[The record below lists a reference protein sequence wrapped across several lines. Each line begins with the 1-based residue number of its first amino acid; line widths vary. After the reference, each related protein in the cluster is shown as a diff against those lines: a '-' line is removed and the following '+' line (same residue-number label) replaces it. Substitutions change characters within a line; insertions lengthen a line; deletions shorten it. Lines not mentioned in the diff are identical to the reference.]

1 MLASR
6 RVRVAVRC
14 GRLQHPR
21 AQLSLP
27 CDRGRWG
34 GCEGGPC
41 NLSPPT
47 NPSCGL
53 AAAARPSGKLSQVQP
68 VSLGS
73 CLGGK
78 QVGKRSQGVELVQ
91 EGAGLRA
98 RGTSCSA
105 LWTWGFCGAR
115 ILRAVSYWTQCLCAG
130 VLRCVQLRAHRGH
143 RRTARI
149 IPYHSASPY
158 SFEATTS

>member
-1 MLASR
+1 MEAQMLAGR

-14 GRLQHPR
+14 GRLQHSR

-27 CDRGRWG
+27 CDRGWWG

-78 QVGKRSQGVELVQ
+78 PVGKRSQGVEPVQ

-98 RGTSCSA
+98 CGTSCSA
-105 LWTWGFCGAR
+105 LWTWCFCGAG

-130 VLRCVQLRAHRGH
+130 VLRKCAIACTQG
-143 RRTARI
+143 
-149 IPYHSASPY
+149 PQKDGKDHSLSLGFALLL
-158 SFEATTS
+158 

>member
-1 MLASR
+1 MLAGR

-14 GRLQHPR
+14 GRLQHSR

-27 CDRGRWG
+27 CDRGWWG

-78 QVGKRSQGVELVQ
+78 PVGKRSQGVEPVQ

-98 RGTSCSA
+98 CGTSCSA
-105 LWTWGFCGAR
+105 LWTWCFCGAG

-130 VLRCVQLRAHRGH
+130 VLRKCAIACTQRPQKDGKD
-143 RRTARI
+143 
-149 IPYHSASPY
+149 HSLSLGFALLL
-158 SFEATTS
+158 